1 MASHLSKYNRETL
14 QEKVDEYFE
23 VMDKTGRPY
32 TMSGL
37 AYFLGTNRMTLL
49 NYRNKDKDF
58 GDVIQ
63 GARDRIEAFVEEQLF
78 SNPRQAGVIFNLK
91 NNFRN
96 WSDKNELTVT
106 ANTSNPLAELSTN
119 EIKQLLQ
126 SQEEEEENEV
136 LVIE

>member
-91 NNFRN
+91 NNIRN

-106 ANTSNPLAELSTN
+106 TNTSNPLAELSTN

-126 SQEEEEENEV
+126 SQEEEENEV
-136 LVIE
+136 VVIE